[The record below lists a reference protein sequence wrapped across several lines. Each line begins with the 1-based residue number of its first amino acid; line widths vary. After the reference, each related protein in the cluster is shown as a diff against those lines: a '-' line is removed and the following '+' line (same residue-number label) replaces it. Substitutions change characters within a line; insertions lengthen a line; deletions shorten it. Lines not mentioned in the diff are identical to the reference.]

1 MTHVV
6 PAGFLRRF
14 KAPFDIA
21 ALLSL
26 FARPQHQADL
36 SLMSEHDL
44 RDIGARDGRLAVG
57 GDARENTGPF
67 DPVSAPMRF
76 L

>member
-21 ALLSL
+21 ALVRV
-26 FARPQHQADL
+26 FARPPQQSDL
-36 SLMSEHDL
+36 SRLSEHDL

-57 GDARENTGPF
+57 GDAREAAGLF